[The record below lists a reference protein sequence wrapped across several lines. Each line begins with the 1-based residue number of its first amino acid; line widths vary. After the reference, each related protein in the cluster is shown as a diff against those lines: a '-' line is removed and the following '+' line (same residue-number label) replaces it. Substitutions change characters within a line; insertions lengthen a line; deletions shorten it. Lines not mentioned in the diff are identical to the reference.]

1 MKTNCIVLLLILC
14 LISSC
19 YNAERN
25 CADFKNG
32 KFSFTYEENGKKHT
46 TVFVRKDS
54 IEIETYKGKTDTSS
68 VRWVNDCEYILQK
81 KNPKNRQEQKGV
93 VIRILSTTKN
103 SYTFEFGL
111 VGSQNKSIGT
121 AILLDN

>member
-14 LISSC
+14 LFSSC

-25 CADFKNG
+25 CSDFKNG
-32 KFSFTYEENGKKHT
+32 KFSFTYEENGKKQT

-54 IEIETYKGKTDTSS
+54 IEIETYKGKTDTST

>member
-1 MKTNCIVLLLILC
+1 MKNSFIVLLVLLT
-14 LISSC
+14 LSGC

-25 CADFKNG
+25 CTEFKNG
-32 KFSFTYEENGKKHT
+32 TYSFTYEENGKKQT

-54 IEIETYKGKTDTSS
+54 IEIETFKGKIDTST

-81 KNPKNRQEQKGV
+81 KHPKNRMEQKGV
-93 VIRILSTTKN
+93 VIRILSTTEN

-111 VGSQNKSIGT
+111 VGSDNKGVGT
-121 AILLDN
+121 AIRLSK